1 MDLTLA
7 LSTVVFVKTS
17 SSLLRSI
24 SFRNIP
30 SSLLQFNMFLLF
42 YVEQSIPK
50 SFKYIS
56 FITIYINF
64 SLKFIHLIICL

>member
-17 SSLLRSI
+17 YSLLRSI

-30 SSLLQFNMFLLF
+30 SSLLQFNTFLLF
-42 YVEQSIPK
+42 YVEQSILK
-50 SFKYIS
+50 SFIYIS
-56 FITIYINF
+56 FTIYINF
-64 SLKFIHLIICL
+64 SLKSIHLIICL

>member
-17 SSLLRSI
+17 CSLLRSI

>member
-24 SFRNIP
+24 SFKNIP
-30 SSLLQFNMFLLF
+30 SSLLKFNTFLLF
-42 YVEQSIPK
+42 NVEQSIPNNYMEG
-50 SFKYIS
+50 SGS
-56 FITIYINF
+56 ATI
-64 SLKFIHLIICL
+64 K

>member
-17 SSLLRSI
+17 FSLLRSI

-30 SSLLQFNMFLLF
+30 SSLLQFNTFLLF

-50 SFKYIS
+50 SFKNIS
-56 FITIYINF
+56 FITIYLNF
-64 SLKFIHLIICL
+64 SLIICL

>member
-7 LSTVVFVKTS
+7 LSTVVFVKTL

-42 YVEQSIPK
+42 YAEQSIPK

-56 FITIYINF
+56 FISIYINF
-64 SLKFIHLIICL
+64 SLKFICLII

>member
-1 MDLTLA
+1 MDLILA
-7 LSTVVFVKTS
+7 LRTVVFVKTS

-56 FITIYINF
+56 FITIYKDF

>member
-17 SSLLRSI
+17 SSLLHSI
-24 SFRNIP
+24 SFRNMP
-30 SSLLQFNMFLLF
+30 SSLLQFNTFLLF
-42 YVEQSIPK
+42 YVEQSILK

-64 SLKFIHLIICL
+64 S

>member
-1 MDLTLA
+1 MA

-17 SSLLRSI
+17 SLLLRSI

-30 SSLLQFNMFLLF
+30 FSLLQSNMFLLF

-56 FITIYINF
+56 FITIYISS
-64 SLKFIHLIICL
+64 SLKFIHLFICL